1 MTAPRWAE
9 PLSFDGLELNLSE
22 LDLMADLDPYWI
34 GWAAEAV
41 TGAALGLLR
50 DEGVATADGEV
61 AA

>member
-9 PLSFDGLELNLSE
+9 PLSFDGLELNLTE

-41 TGAALGLLR
+41 AAAAGEVLR
-50 DEGVATADGEV
+50 DGGVAGADGE
-61 AA
+61 AAA